1 QVEHDEGVLAA
12 REEQHWALTGRRDL
26 TEDVDRLRL
35 QRGEMA
41 DAVVA
46 HRRNTPL
53 SMTPSGSGSFSLM
66 TRRAWLSRVEV
77 RPRRGRPR
85 GAARPDRGDRP
96 AGRAGTDRDCC
107 TAGGRRRS
115 AWHASLRR
123 ALRRPERPSPTRT
136 AH

>member
-1 QVEHDEGVLAA
+1 GDQAAVDRVLHRGDEELHAGGGDPLVAEGDDLVEVLPGVDVHDGEGDRRGRERLLRQVEHDEGVLAA

-66 TRRAWLSRVEV
+66 TRRA
-77 RPRRGRPR
+77 
-85 GAARPDRGDRP
+85 
-96 AGRAGTDRDCC
+96 
-107 TAGGRRRS
+107 
-115 AWHASLRR
+115 
-123 ALRRPERPSPTRT
+123 
-136 AH
+136 